1 MEPLE
6 PLELAYS
13 PCPNDTFIFT
23 PWVEGRIPGA
33 PPVVERYPTHG
44 DYTAAVRG
52 AAETLVAERFLLAE
66 EIDAVVAKAAADY
79 PGAS

>member
-1 MEPLE
+1 LPDVLYERIGSKLPF
-6 PLELAYS
+6 P
-13 PCPNDTFIFT
+13 P
-23 PWVEGRIPGA
+23 GRPS
-33 PPVVERYPTHG
+33 VVVRYPTHG

>member
-1 MEPLE
+1 VRRRHID
-6 PLELAYS
+6 ELPDVLYERIGS
-13 PCPNDTFIFT
+13 KLPFP
-23 PWVEGRIPGA
+23 PGRPSVA
-33 PPVVERYPTHG
+33 ERYPTHS